1 LNRRGTLYIILTTLT
16 ILAIVAIEYNKPK
29 EINWFPSYTKHH
41 KIPFGTLVFHDQ
53 LKRIFKE
60 SGIVN
65 VERPP
70 YEYLTRNPESKGTY
84 LFINDGLAFGE
95 AELDKLLDWTSK
107 GNTLF
112 VAASSRFEQELL
124 DTLSL
129 DQSGISTFN
138 NFNNDYVMLLKHPQL
153 RSDSV
158 YVYDRANYFNQF
170 SKIDT
175 LKSKVIGTIRNPK
188 DEDSIKDKEYI
199 NIIKQ
204 PFGEGEIILS
214 TFPQAFTNYFILN
227 NPNNHYTASLTSYL
241 DPTKPIYYDSH
252 HKSGKTI
259 FTSPLTVMLNT
270 KELKWSYYIM
280 LLGVLVYII
289 FEGKR
294 KQRAI
299 PIVTPLRN
307 QTIEFTRTISNMYYE
322 KGKHKDI
329 AYHIIQH
336 FLDYIRTN
344 LHLNTSS
351 VDDEFL
357 KNLSARSN
365 NTIEDTQV
373 LFNTIERIN
382 KKTTLSNIELEK
394 LNSLIEKFKSNNT
407 WKTKT

>member
-1 LNRRGTLYIILTTLT
+1 MNRRGKLYIILTALT

-29 EINWFPSYTKHH
+29 DINWFPSYTKHH

-53 LKRIFKE
+53 LKRIFNE

-70 YEYLTRNPESKGTY
+70 YEYLTINPESSGTY
-84 LFINDGLAFGE
+84 VFINDALEFGE

-112 VAASSRFEQELL
+112 IAASSRFEQQLL

-138 NFNNDYVMLLKHPQL
+138 NFENEYVVNLKNQQL

-158 YVYDRANYFNQF
+158 YIYDKAYYFNQF

-175 LKSKVIGTIRNPK
+175 LNSRVIGTIRNPK
-188 DEDSIKDKEYI
+188 DADSIKGKEYI

-204 PFGEGEIILS
+204 PFGNGQIILS

-227 NPNNHYTASLTSYL
+227 NPNNQYTAGLTSYL
-241 DPTKPIYYDSH
+241 DQTKPIYYDNH
-252 HKSGKTI
+252 HKSGKII
-259 FTSPLTVMLNT
+259 FTSPLRVLLNT
-270 KELKWSYYIM
+270 KELKWAYYIM
-280 LLGVLVYII
+280 LIGVLVYII

-299 PIVTPLRN
+299 PIVKPLRN

-322 KGKHKDI
+322 KGKHKDL
-329 AYHIIQH
+329 ADYKIQH
-336 FLDYIRTN
+336 FMDYIRAN

-351 VDDEFL
+351 IDDEFL
-357 KNLSARSN
+357 KNLAARSN
-365 NTIEDTQV
+365 NNFEDTQL
-373 LFNTIERIN
+373 LFNTIERFN
-382 KKTTLSNIELEK
+382 NRTTLSNIELEK

-407 WKTKT
+407 WNTKT